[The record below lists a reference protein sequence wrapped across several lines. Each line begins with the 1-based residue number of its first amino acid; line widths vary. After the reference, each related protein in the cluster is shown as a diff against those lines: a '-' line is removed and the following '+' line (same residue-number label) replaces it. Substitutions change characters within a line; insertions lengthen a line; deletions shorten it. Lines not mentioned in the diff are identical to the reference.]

1 MAHGHLSVNKK
12 KLVLESLVKI
22 QDFETALGNWFI
34 FTQNK
39 KKLVGNFKARTLDLY
54 KCNLIFIKVC
64 HSHKM
69 ICYLYIGTIKKF
81 PH

>member
-12 KLVLESLVKI
+12 KLVLESIVKI

-39 KKLVGNFKARTLDLY
+39 KNYSISKLE
-54 KCNLIFIKVC
+54 
-64 HSHKM
+64 H
-69 ICYLYIGTIKKF
+69 
-81 PH
+81 